1 MDRITERI
9 NGKLT
14 LKKQFPTIQDTLN
27 IIVSRLELYEDL
39 EEQGL
44 LHIAHIPDWSD
55 IHVLYRAGGDFDEG
69 ECIIETKYKYG
80 YTEFLFGEFNKGWF
94 LTKEDA
100 EKELKNQLK

>member
-1 MDRITERI
+1 MSNYINDIERI
-9 NGKLT
+9 LNNLGMNGKM
-14 LKKQFPTIQDTLN
+14 I
-27 IIVSRLELYEDL
+27 SGMLYKC
-39 EEQGL
+39 EEYEKLDKEGR

-55 IHVLYRAGGDFDEG
+55 IYVLYHAGGDFDEG